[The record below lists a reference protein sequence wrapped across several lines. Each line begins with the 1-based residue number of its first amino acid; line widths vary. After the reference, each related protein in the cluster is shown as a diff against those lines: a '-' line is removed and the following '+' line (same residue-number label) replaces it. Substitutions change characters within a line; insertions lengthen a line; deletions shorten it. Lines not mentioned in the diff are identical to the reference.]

1 MTSGSPRKFA
11 RWEVPSVGRLVAIG
25 FLAAVLVW
33 IAAPIVYG
41 VLRSFM
47 TEAEARELPVHLIPR
62 KFTIENFIDVLDA
75 GNLPRAFLNS
85 VIVAALQVV
94 LVLLTGSLAGYVFA
108 RKTFLGKDAVFL
120 FVLVTT
126 MVPFSM
132 LLIPLY
138 LTFTQL
144 GLSNTYIGVV
154 LPGAVSAFSI
164 FLCRQYILGIPQELF
179 DAATIDG
186 ATDVQVYTSLVL
198 PLIRPL
204 LAALSIFVLV
214 DSVNSLLWPLVLL
227 DRPDMLTLTLVL
239 LSYAQG
245 GLIGPDVTV
254 VLAAAV
260 LASLPLVV
268 AFIFLQR
275 QFTRGLALTS
285 GFSGQ

>member
-1 MTSGSPRKFA
+1 MTSARKSAPWVLPSP
-11 RWEVPSVGRLVAIG
+11 GRLLAIG
-25 FLAAVLVW
+25 FLAAVIVW
-33 IAAPIVYG
+33 IAAPIVYA

-62 KFTIENFIDVLDA
+62 RFTIDNFRDVLDA

-94 LVLLTGSLAGYVFA
+94 FVLLTGSLAGYVFA
-108 RKTFLGKDAVFL
+108 RKSFLGKNAVFL

-144 GLSNTYIGVV
+144 GLSNTYLGVV

-164 FLCRQYILGIPQELF
+164 FLCRQYILGIPSELF

-186 ATDVQVYTSLVL
+186 ATDVQVYTGLVV

-214 DSVNSLLWPLVLL
+214 DSVNSLLWPLVVL

-260 LASLPLVV
+260 LASLPLVI